1 MLKALK
7 KMKIQEL
14 LIESIIKPDLLDK
27 FLRHCSEEL
36 SLESLPK
43 INLLNDKEYSIEHKS
58 FGGYRPGEQSI
69 VLSVRD
75 RHPVD
80 IFRTLAHELTHYKQ
94 DLEGQLDN
102 DNVGDTG
109 SPQENEAN
117 AMAGIIM
124 RNFGQKFPEVFE

>member
-1 MLKALK
+1 
-7 KMKIQEL
+7 MKIRDL
-14 LIESIIKPDLLDK
+14 LFESKITPDLLDK

-36 SLESLPK
+36 GLESLPK
-43 INLLNDKEYSIEHKS
+43 INLVDNKEYSIEHKS

-69 VLSVRD
+69 ILSTSD

-80 IFRTLAHELTHYKQ
+80 VFRTLAHELTHYKQ
-94 DLEGQLDN
+94 DLDGQLEDE
-102 DNVGDTG
+102 NVGATG

-117 AMAGIIM
+117 ARAGIIM

>member
-1 MLKALK
+1 
-7 KMKIQEL
+7 MKIQEL
-14 LIESIIKPDLLDK
+14 LTESIIKPDLLNM
-27 FLRHCSEEL
+27 FLKHCSEEL
-36 SLESLPK
+36 GLESLPE
-43 INLLNDKEYSIEHKS
+43 INLVDDKQYSIEHKS
-58 FGGYRPGEQSI
+58 FGGYQPGEQSI
-69 VLSVRD
+69 ILATKD

-102 DNVGDTG
+102 DDVGKTG

-117 AMAGIIM
+117 AMAGVIM

>member
-1 MLKALK
+1 
-7 KMKIQEL
+7 MKIQEL
-14 LIESIIKPDLLDK
+14 LIESVIKPELLNM
-27 FLRHCSEEL
+27 FLKHCSEEL
-36 SLESLPK
+36 GLESLPE
-43 INLLNDKEYSIEHKS
+43 INLVNDKQYSIDHKS
-58 FGGYRPGEQSI
+58 FGGYQPGKQSI
-69 VLSVRD
+69 ILATKD

-94 DLEGQLDN
+94 DLEGQLED
-102 DNVGDTG
+102 DNVGNTG